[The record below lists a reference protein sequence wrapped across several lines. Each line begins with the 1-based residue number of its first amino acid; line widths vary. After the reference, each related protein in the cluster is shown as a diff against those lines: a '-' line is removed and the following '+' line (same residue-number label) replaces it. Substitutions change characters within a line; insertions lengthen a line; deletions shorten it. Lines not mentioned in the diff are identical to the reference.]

1 MPCPGLGFDG
11 IDINGFLI
19 KRQRRE
25 FDGLL
30 KQIKGM
36 KLERQTARSI
46 FSAGSIIVS
55 EPPAL

>member
-1 MPCPGLGFDG
+1 MPCPGFDFDG

-25 FDGLL
+25 LDRLL

-36 KLERQTARSI
+36 KFECQTARSI
-46 FSAGSIIVS
+46 FSAGSIIVI
-55 EPPAL
+55 EPPTL